1 MQLKGWMGMIIGPI
15 AGAGAYL
22 KFVRRHGEPIQL
34 GMLIG
39 FVLIGLVAGLVI
51 WGVDVMRSKKNS

>member
-1 MQLKGWMGMIIGPI
+1 MGLIIGPVV
-15 AGAGAYL
+15 GAGAYL
-22 KFVRRHGEPIQL
+22 KFVRRHGEPIQP

-51 WGVDVMRSKKNS
+51 WGVDVMRSKKKP